1 MTYPGIVTA
10 PRRSMLA
17 GSTSLVLHGGLL
29 LLAFA
34 LVGERVSRSP
44 RLRLSWVE
52 VAAPSPL
59 PSPVPEVAAPAAP
72 PAVTTPSARTPAR
85 QGHDTRRPPSRVPAP
100 PESLADLRV
109 SYDDPNNF
117 TSKSTAETTIGGDT
131 PQSAIG
137 AIRKQLDDNL
147 AALQVPV
154 PAPVSLA
161 QPPRPKRDYHRLQ
174 LRGVRRFAGLTIKV
188 LLRIDAHG
196 KVSDVRLLQGVDSQL
211 DRRTIDLARSFE
223 FEPARDEAG
232 NAVPGSSKWDI
243 MIVDDDHGAYR
254 NALERGFY

>member
-1 MTYPGIVTA
+1 
-10 PRRSMLA
+10 
-17 GSTSLVLHGGLL
+17 LL

-59 PSPVPEVAAPAAP
+59 PSPIAEAAAPAVL
-72 PAVTTPSARTPAR
+72 PAVTAPSARTPVR
-85 QGHDTRRPPSRVPAP
+85 LGHDTRRPPSRVPAP

-117 TSKSTAETTIGGDT
+117 TSKSTAETTIGQDT
-131 PQSAIG
+131 PRSAIG

-154 PAPVSLA
+154 PAPAPVSLA
-161 QPPRPKRDYHRLQ
+161 QPPRPRRDYHRLQ
-174 LRGVRRFAGLTIKV
+174 LRDVRRFAGLTIKV
-188 LLRIDAHG
+188 LLKIDAHG

-211 DRRTIDLARSFE
+211 DRRTIDLARGFE

-232 NAVPGSSKWDI
+232 KAVPGSSKWDI
-243 MIVDDDHGAYR
+243 LIVDDDHGAYR
-254 NALERGFY
+254 NSLERGFY